1 MSVSKEFLSLL
12 GSSLRSDL
20 EKTMERISKTF
31 DWDAATEI
39 YEGKNIMNIVER
51 LRERSSVALSE
62 EDVTHFNQ
70 AADEIER
77 LRLRE
82 ETLSGII
89 DGMTARFIEA
99 QGAVEEIERLR
110 EVLQKIADIEHEDI
124 PVPTTPNEANVW
136 TVLAMTIGLAE
147 KALKEDK

>member
-1 MSVSKEFLSLL
+1 M
-12 GSSLRSDL
+12 D
-20 EKTMERISKTF
+20 
-31 DWDAATEI
+31 
-39 YEGKNIMNIVER
+39 IVER
-51 LRERSSVALSE
+51 LREGKSAGGYWRE
-62 EDVTHFNQ
+62 KE

-110 EVLQKIADIEHEDI
+110 DERDK
-124 PVPTTPNEANVW
+124 
-136 TVLAMTIGLAE
+136 
-147 KALKEDK
+147 LKEALRSLIALAALQQKEGE

>member
-1 MSVSKEFLSLL
+1 MDIVDDLRDLNSMHTPKEI
-12 GSSLRSDL
+12 SDIG
-20 EKTMERISKTF
+20 EK
-31 DWDAATEI
+31 
-39 YEGKNIMNIVER
+39 
-51 LRERSSVALSE
+51 
-62 EDVTHFNQ
+62 

-110 EVLQKIADIEHEDI
+110 EANKRLGEIATDAVGWMPPASVNGPREEYQ
-124 PVPTTPNEANVW
+124 NE
-136 TVLAMTIGLAE
+136 I
-147 KALKEDK
+147 KELTDGHC